1 MKLGISIIKN
11 NMIMLSRNTP
21 VALVVGAAGFIG
33 SHLTEKL
40 LEKNVQVLGLDNFS
54 TGKSAF
60 LEESSKNKNFH
71 LFNQSV
77 ADNLEIDLPR
87 LDYAFFVIAE
97 NINQTD
103 YRAGLNNFIKF
114 CAKFNPKIVYVSSI
128 DLYDKRRAQLENLR
142 EAESFLA
149 NHSAGNQSNI
159 RIVRIS
165 EIYGPRMHFRGNDPI
180 VRLLK
185 SAGLNNLQEEGSPLD
200 FTTRAIFIDDAVNL
214 LIKALMHGATA
225 QKIYDGALLNP
236 IKVAEIKQILLD
248 PLWHENRNFIPT
260 ELPPWPT
267 PNILK
272 TEKEL
277 AWKPDTSTVSA
288 LRKTMHF
295 LKENQE
301 SLGEEPENEFLPD
314 PSAHS
319 TNSGQASSGQEEKLI
334 KEVVRK
340 KGIKPPKMK
349 EWKKKGSQKI
359 GKYLLMGFGLAVIAY
374 ALFYPVIVFSRQ
386 AFEVKN
392 YLQSSLNQVMK
403 GDIAQAKAEVEM
415 AGNGA
420 QIFQKWVNHL
430 YSLGRAGIF
439 KSQLQ
444 FGEDSLE
451 IINQGT
457 KAVLFWIKG
466 IEDLGLSMQVLS
478 GSREG
483 NLEEIYTNANVNL
496 NQSGAVLSFIDQKLS
511 DPDYQNNLPSYF
523 QGRVKDLK
531 KGVEDYRKLV
541 ENSKDLARILPGIFN
556 KNSQSY
562 LIVLTD
568 NDHLRPGGGAPQAIA
583 EISLDQGRLEEIR
596 VDSVEALDKKL
607 TEKIE
612 IPVDLK
618 KVLPAGDWKISGTN
632 FETDNPANGKLF
644 QWFYQ
649 KETGEKTAGVL
660 TLDKNGLNEILKI
673 VGPVTLPGKKQ
684 ISEGNFLALSQ
695 GADSQFYQAVL
706 KEVLNKIFFLSNQNY
721 VRLMGS
727 LGRIFEGKHAL
738 IYFSDPLLFSQVN
751 SLGLTGV
758 LPRQGSGKV
767 GEKEEFLVLFETNL
781 GEKKGFD
788 LKKNLNLQS
797 TIKEN
802 GEVGHKLQITYINQ
816 SGEGSAKL
824 REQIYLP
831 TGTKLDKA
839 TFAGKDILKEVS
851 SYADFGRAVYSMF
864 LEVGGKEE
872 KNLILEYQD
881 NKKLEFDAGVATIN
895 LEVIKQPGEQ
905 DNNFNYKLFYPQKF
919 FLVSPTRDQNIPQEV
934 SFAASLSKDL
944 NFQVVLKK

>member
-1 MKLGISIIKN
+1 
-11 NMIMLSRNTP
+11 MIMLSRNTP

-54 TGKSAF
+54 TGKPAF

-71 LFNQSV
+71 LFNQSM
-77 ADNLEIDLPR
+77 ADILEIDLPR
-87 LDYAFFVIAE
+87 LDYAFFIISE
-97 NINQTD
+97 NISQTD
-103 YRAGLNNFIKF
+103 YRAGLNNFVNF

-128 DLYDKRRAQLENLR
+128 DLYDKRKAQLENIR

-149 NHSAGNQSNI
+149 NHSERNQSNI
-159 RIVRIS
+159 RIVRMS

-180 VRLLK
+180 IRLLK

-248 PLWHENRNFIPT
+248 PLWHENRNFVPT

-277 AWKPDTSTVSA
+277 AWKPNTNIVSA
-288 LRKTMHF
+288 LRKTMYF
-295 LKENQE
+295 LKGNQAILE
-301 SLGEEPENEFLPD
+301 EEPKSEFFP
-314 PSAHS
+314 
-319 TNSGQASSGQEEKLI
+319 ERKI
-334 KEVVRK
+334 KEEPVKEEIK
-340 KGIKPPKMK
+340 KEEIKKPKMK
-349 EWKKKGSQKI
+349 GWKKKGSQKI
-359 GKYLLMGFGLAVIAY
+359 GKYLLIGFGLAVIAY
-374 ALFYPVIVFSRQ
+374 ALFYPAIVFSRQ
-386 AFEVKN
+386 VFEVKN
-392 YLQSSLNQVMK
+392 YLQSSLNQIMK
-403 GDIAQAKAEVEM
+403 GDLTQAGIEVAM
-415 AGNGA
+415 AGNRA
-420 QIFQKWVNHL
+420 QIFQKWVNNLH
-430 YSLGRAGIF
+430 SLGGAGLF

-457 KAVLFWIKG
+457 KAVSFWIKG
-466 IEDLGLSMQVLS
+466 IDNLSLSLQVLS
-478 GSREG
+478 GSQEG
-483 NLEEIYTNANVNL
+483 NLEEIYAQANANL
-496 NQSGAVLSFIDQKLS
+496 NQSETILNFIGQKLS
-511 DPDYQNNLPSYF
+511 DPNYQSNIPSYF

-531 KGVEDYRKLV
+531 ERVEYYQKLV
-541 ENSKDLARILPGIFN
+541 EKSKDLARILPGIFN
-556 KNSQSY
+556 KNSQNY

-568 NDHLRPGGGAPQAIA
+568 NDHLRPGGGVPQAIA
-583 EISLDQGRLEEIR
+583 GVSLDQGRLKEIK

-612 IPVDLK
+612 IPADLK
-618 KVLPAGDWKISGTN
+618 KFLPAGNWKMAETN
-632 FETDNPANGKLF
+632 FEADNPANGKLF

-649 KETGEKTAGVL
+649 KETGEKTVGVL
-660 TLDKNGLNEILKI
+660 ALDKDGLNEILKA
-673 VGPVTLPGKKQ
+673 VGSVTLPGKKQ
-684 ISEGNFLALSQ
+684 ISEKNFLALSQ
-695 GADSQFYQAVL
+695 GADNQFYQAVL
-706 KEVLNKIFFLSNQNY
+706 KEILNKIFFLSNQNY
-721 VRLMGS
+721 VGLAGS
-727 LGRIFEGKHAL
+727 LGKAFEEKHAW

-758 LPRQGSGKV
+758 LPRQGTSRM
-767 GEKEEFLVLFETNL
+767 GEKEEFLALFETSL
-781 GEKKGFD
+781 GEKGSFD

-797 TIKEN
+797 TINEN
-802 GEVGHKLQITYINQ
+802 EKINHKLRVTYVNQ
-816 SGEGSAKL
+816 SVEGSARL

-839 TFAGKDILKEVS
+839 TFAGKDILKEIS
-851 SYADFGRAVYSMF
+851 SYTDFGRAVYSVF
-864 LEVGGKEE
+864 LEIGIKEE
-872 KNLILEYQD
+872 KTLTLEYQD
-881 NKKLEFDAGVATIN
+881 NKKLEFNAGVVTIN
-895 LEVIKQPGEQ
+895 LKVIKQPGEQ
-905 DNNFNYKLFYPQKF
+905 DNIFNYKLFYPQNF
-919 FLVSPTRDQNIPQEV
+919 FLVSPTQDQNIPQEV
-934 SFAASLSKDL
+934 TFATFLSKDL